1 MRLSDLATR
10 VSRPAM
16 RLSALARAHT
26 RPIISHY
33 PPTVE
38 ARERLFSALYHGRLE
53 DIKRFFR
60 MHARFDENLVSCR
73 FFRTLVRSHP
83 AGLYD
88 MRPPHRYAGATA
100 LHVASWRG
108 HAHVVRW
115 LLEQGAAIDLE
126 DAYGRTPS
134 QVGVSQQ
141 VRELFPN
148 DLPSSADEEYDEPP
162 AHKGATWLELRNVQ
176 RLTITEDAVSA
187 DGHLHGLE
195 CAICMVAFA
204 DKLGKQASMLPCEH
218 AFCEACVGRWLR
230 THNSCPMCRKRLAEF
245 TLGVGISNQHVDV
258 GR

>member
-1 MRLSDLATR
+1 
-10 VSRPAM
+10 
-16 RLSALARAHT
+16 
-26 RPIISHY
+26 
-33 PPTVE
+33 
-38 ARERLFSALYHGRLE
+38 
-53 DIKRFFR
+53 

-88 MRPPHRYAGATA
+88 CGRRIVRGCYRAPRRVVAGRTC
-100 LHVASWRG
+100 R
-108 HAHVVRW
+108 RW

-141 VRELFPN
+141 VRAISS
-148 DLPSSADEEYDEPP
+148 DLPSSADEYDEPP